1 MFKSADAIEK
11 AHIKAAQITM
21 WKKDYAKR
29 REKKIFY
36 KNACTSPLRF
46 QIQEL

>member
-29 REKKIFY
+29 RKKKY
-36 KNACTSPLRF
+36 STKMHVL
-46 QIQEL
+46 LL